1 MFLFMD
7 RYKERLKE
15 KMDAFVSEVFLISKL
30 FPKEEIYIT
39 VAQLKRAALSII
51 LNYIE
56 GYARFKK
63 GNQLNFLEISYGSL
77 KEVKY
82 LLYFSMKQK
91 FLPEQNYRDLMVR
104 LDEIA
109 AMLWTEVSSLTAA
122 LKE

>member
-1 MFLFMD
+1 MD

-104 LDEIA
+104 LDEIG
-109 AMLWTEVSSLTAA
+109 AMLWTEIASLTAS

>member
-109 AMLWTEVSSLTAA
+109 AMLWTEGSSLTAA
-122 LKE
+122 LKK